1 MFPIVKFLKYLIFNP
16 IISLLDIHPK
26 GTLGKT
32 LKDIYI
38 CLFIAGP
45 FIIKKNIKD

>member
-1 MFPIVKFLKYLIFNP
+1 MFPIAKLYIFIFNP

-32 LKDIYI
+32 LKDVCIS
-38 CLFIAGP
+38 LFIEGP
-45 FIIKKNIKD
+45 FIIKKDTKD